1 MHTWLLE
8 RHLRL
13 SFVDTLGSETLR
25 KVCVTRV
32 AVPNFLATF
41 TMLLLQIDFR
51 FSLTLLLGVT
61 GLV

>member
-1 MHTWLLE
+1 M
-8 RHLRL
+8 
-13 SFVDTLGSETLR
+13 DTLGSETLR

-51 FSLTLLLGVT
+51 FSLTPLLGVT